1 MNSIAE
7 KWAQKVLE
15 AGFVVSLTAVSIGF
29 ILYIVEI
36 PSSTNFLR
44 IGFWALLSTP
54 TLRVL
59 TLMFAFFRQKEKK
72 FAWAAVGV
80 LLVLTVSFL
89 IEQL

>member
-1 MNSIAE
+1 MNSVAE
-7 KWAQKVLE
+7 KWAQRVLE
-15 AGFVVSLTAVSIGF
+15 AGFIVSLTAVGIGF
-29 ILYIVEI
+29 ILNIAKA
-36 PSSTNFLR
+36 PSSTIFLR

-59 TLMFAFFRQKEKK
+59 ALMFAFFRQKEKK
-72 FAWAAVGV
+72 YAWAAAGV